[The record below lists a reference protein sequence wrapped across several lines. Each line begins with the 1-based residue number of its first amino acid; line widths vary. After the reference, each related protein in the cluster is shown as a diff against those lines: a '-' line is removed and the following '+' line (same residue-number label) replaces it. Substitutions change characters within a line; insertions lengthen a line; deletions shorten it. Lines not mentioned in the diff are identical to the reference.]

1 MTGCNTSPYQNRQG
15 QSKTFASMNFVRNP
29 FYGHFLWLGTL
40 EAEFISGLHAGGEYI
55 EWVKLSM
62 HAHAAECGSG
72 EDSGLVCG
80 SAQEAADGLHAGL
93 EALLRLAHPFLPFL
107 TEELWQNLQHTA
119 DNDAVQTQCSIMQQP
134 YPTGAQLWPLMLV
147 MWHREWD
154 MCCHLQWH

>member
-1 MTGCNTSPYQNRQG
+1 
-15 QSKTFASMNFVRNP
+15 
-29 FYGHFLWLGTL
+29 
-40 EAEFISGLHAGGEYI
+40 
-55 EWVKLSM
+55 
-62 HAHAAECGSG
+62 
-72 EDSGLVCG
+72 VCG

-147 MWHREWD
+147 MWHRE
-154 MCCHLQWH
+154 